1 MTERPRI
8 DFPSRIGV
16 WWGAMSWPMPA
27 AQEVAREIEALGYG
41 SLFIPEVGLKDCLV
55 ESAAL
60 LDATEKLV
68 IGTGIANI
76 HARLP
81 TAAEGGGRTLTALH
95 PGRFV
100 LGLGVSHGP
109 LVENMFGLSYDKPLA
124 TMRTYLERMAA
135 LPDFIEPGV
144 GRPTRLLAALGP
156 KMIELSGTMADG
168 AHPYLVSPEQT
179 ATTRE
184 ILGPDKW
191 VVSEQAVVVGEDAE
205 EQLRRAH
212 LHLEVYSG
220 LPNYR
225 NSWLRQGF
233 DTGEAV
239 PVAAVGGTPT
249 FFINGQRLGGA
260 YPLEG
265 FQEIIDAELAK
276 STMNFEG
283 CDEKI
288 CGCGRQYWRWKI
300 HPRGDALCPHGLGAV
315 LRAGGDSAET
325 LHRQQMGRGDIGNH
339 ADGRGGNLRQAGNL
353 PPFTH
358 PHLQNRPLFRGGE
371 LKKGEGEAD
380 QIIEVAGRLQ
390 AGGGA
395 RQDRGEHLF
404 GRRFAGR
411 AGDGGDRQ
419 VKTVAPEGGKITE
432 RTQGVGD
439 DNLRKRLFR

>member
-1 MTERPRI
+1 MTDRARI
-8 DFPSRIGV
+8 DFPSPIGV

-27 AQEVAREIEALGYG
+27 AQDVAREIEALGYG

-76 HARLP
+76 HARIP

-109 LVENMFGLSYDKPLA
+109 LVENMLGLTYEKPLA

-135 LPDFIEPGV
+135 LPDFIEAGA

-168 AHPYLVSPEQT
+168 AHPYLVTPEQT
-179 ATTRE
+179 AVTRE

-191 VVSEQAVVVGEDAE
+191 VVSEQAVVVGEDPE

-233 DTGEAV
+233 DESDLVKGGSDRLARGIVGMGSVEQ
-239 PVAAVGGTPT
+239 AAASVTAHLDAGADHVVV
-249 FFINGQRLGGA
+249 QVLGDGDPGWDPRPA
-260 YPLEG
+260 LR
-265 FQEIIDAELAK
+265 ELA
-276 STMNFEG
+276 G
-283 CDEKI
+283 
-288 CGCGRQYWRWKI
+288 
-300 HPRGDALCPHGLGAV
+300 V
-315 LRAGGDSAET
+315 L
-325 LHRQQMGRGDIGNH
+325 
-339 ADGRGGNLRQAGNL
+339 NL
-353 PPFTH
+353 
-358 PHLQNRPLFRGGE
+358 
-371 LKKGEGEAD
+371 
-380 QIIEVAGRLQ
+380 
-390 AGGGA
+390 
-395 RQDRGEHLF
+395 
-404 GRRFAGR
+404 
-411 AGDGGDRQ
+411 
-419 VKTVAPEGGKITE
+419 
-432 RTQGVGD
+432 
-439 DNLRKRLFR
+439 